1 MGALGNRSAG
11 RRVHAAYRHPRAR
24 PRPGS
29 APAQPRAVRHHV
41 GAHREPA
48 TRGRPSHRAG
58 SADRGGA
65 VSHTGDDTSTAA
77 LTARAGPDS
86 ISRSQK
92 RTWLIDVDPPPGGPR
107 LPRAGPPWEDPG
119 LADQALQEPTRP
131 VARLHAGG
139 GGALPGD
146 RRPAGR
152 SLHLHGQGQ
161 SGRRRHERH
170 SFLGLGN
177 IGPLAGK
184 PVMEGKGILFKAFAD
199 IDVFDL
205 EVASENPEDVI
216 RFCQLLEPTVGG
228 INLEDIRS
236 PDCFHIEEELRDT
249 LSIPVFHDDQHG
261 TAIISGAALLNA
273 LDVVGK
279 DVGQIRV
286 VFAGAGAAAL
296 ATAEHYVRLGV
307 RREQIVMCDH
317 EGVLHTERADLD
329 RYKSRFAVRTKARTL
344 ADAFK
349 DADVFVGLSVAGIVS
364 GDMLK
369 AMAKQPIV
377 FALANPTPEIM
388 PEEAK
393 QARGDAVIAT
403 GRSDF
408 SNQVNNVLGFPFIF
422 RGALDV
428 RAKKINEEMEMAAT
442 RALAALA
449 KEEVPESVTRAYGG
463 DKLKFGPDYLIPK
476 PFDPRVLLWV
486 APAVAWAAVASGIA
500 GRIIDVEEYRAELE
514 ARLGPERQVMR
525 GLITRAQQDPPS
537 IVFPEG
543 DDPRI
548 LRASRILADE
558 GIARPILLGDLDAI
572 RRQADEGSLTLEDI
586 ELMNPRSAAD
596 RDQLAE
602 ELWQLRRRRGFTLR
616 EAKARVL
623 DPIYY
628 GLLLLRAGRT
638 DALVAGEE
646 IDYPDSI
653 RPALEVIGVEPGR
666 KHVSGIYMMIFRQQT
681 FFFAD
686 TTVNIE
692 PDAATL
698 AEIATA
704 TAKFVTR
711 LGVEPRIAMLSFSN
725 FGSVK
730 HPAAT
735 KVQQAVALLHE
746 REPELQVDGEMQ
758 ADTAVVER
766 ILTKVYPFAKL
777 RGPAN
782 VLIFP
787 DLDAANIA
795 YKLLARLGDA
805 QAIGPILVGMD
816 RPVHVLQRLSEVPDI
831 VNMAVIAAVD
841 ALEHRRHARSTT

>member
-1 MGALGNRSAG
+1 LAPPSRRQEALAY
-11 RRVHAAYRHPRAR
+11 HAQG
-24 PRPGS
+24 RPGKIQVTPTKPFKDQRDLS
-29 APAQPRAVRHHV
+29 LAYTPGVAEPCLDIAQRPEDAYLYTTKGNLVAVV
-41 GAHREPA
+41 TNG
-48 TRGRPSHRAG
+48 T
-58 SADRGGA
+58 A
-65 VSHTGDDTSTAA
+65 V
-77 LTARAGPDS
+77 
-86 ISRSQK
+86 
-92 RTWLIDVDPPPGGPR
+92 
-107 LPRAGPPWEDPG
+107 
-119 LADQALQEPTRP
+119 
-131 VARLHAGG
+131 
-139 GGALPGD
+139 
-146 RRPAGR
+146 
-152 SLHLHGQGQ
+152 
-161 SGRRRHERH
+161 
-170 SFLGLGN
+170 LGLGN
-177 IGPLAGK
+177 IGALAGK

-205 EVASENPEDVI
+205 EVGSEDPEDMI
-216 RFCQLLEPTVGG
+216 RFCTLLEPTVGG

-236 PDCFHIEEELRDT
+236 PDCFYIEQRLRQT
-249 LSIPVFHDDQHG
+249 LGIPVFHDDQHG

-273 LDVVGK
+273 LLCVKK
-279 DVGQIRV
+279 DIAKIKI
-286 VFAGAGAAAL
+286 VFAGAGAAAI
-296 ATAEHYVRLGV
+296 ATAEHYVRLGAT
-307 RREQIVMCDH
+307 RENITMCDH
-317 EGVLHTERADLD
+317 KGVIYRGRADID
-329 RYKSRFAVRTKARTL
+329 EFKQRFAGDTKARTL
-344 ADAFK
+344 AEALAG
-349 DADVFVGLSVAGIVS
+349 ADVFVGLSVGGIVT
-364 GDMLK
+364 GEMLK
-369 AMAKQPIV
+369 SMAKDPVV

-388 PEEAK
+388 PDEVKA
-393 QARGDAVIAT
+393 ARPDAIVAT

-408 SNQVNNVLGFPFIF
+408 PNQVNNVLGFPFIF

-428 RAKKINEEMEMAAT
+428 RAKQINAEMEMAAT

-463 DKLKFGPDYLIPK
+463 DKLKFGRDYLIPK

-486 APAVAWAAVASGIA
+486 APAVAWAAVASGVA

-548 LRASRILADE
+548 LRAARIIADE

-572 RRQADEGSLTLEDI
+572 RHQADDASLTLEDI
-586 ELMNPRSAAD
+586 DLLDPHTATD
-596 RDQLAE
+596 RQEFAE
-602 ELWQLRRRRGFTLR
+602 VLWQLRKRRGMTLR
-616 EAKARVL
+616 EAQARVL

-628 GLLLLRAGRT
+628 GLLMLRAGRV

-646 IDYPDSI
+646 VDYPDSI
-653 RPALEVIGVEPGR
+653 RPALEVIGVEPNR

-681 FFFAD
+681 LFFAD
-686 TTVNIE
+686 ATVNID
-692 PDAATL
+692 PDAETL

-704 TAKFVTR
+704 TANFVAR
-711 LGVEPRIAMLSFSN
+711 LGIEPRVAMLSFSN

-730 HPAAT
+730 HPQAR
-735 KVQQAVALLHE
+735 KVQQAVSLLHD
-746 REPELQVDGEMQ
+746 RAPELQVDGEMQ

-766 ILTKVYPFAKL
+766 ILMQVYPFTKL

-787 DLDAANIA
+787 DLNAANIA

-805 QAIGPILVGMD
+805 QAIGPILVGMA

-841 ALEHRRHARSTT
+841 ALEHRRQGRST

>member
-1 MGALGNRSAG
+1 MSIRRQEALDYHAQG
-11 RRVHAAYRHPRAR
+11 RPGKIQVSPTKPFKNQRDLSLAYTPGVAEPCREIAAR
-24 PRPGS
+24 PEEAYTYTAKGNLV
-29 APAQPRAVRHHV
+29 AVV
-41 GAHREPA
+41 TNG
-48 TRGRPSHRAG
+48 T
-58 SADRGGA
+58 A
-65 VSHTGDDTSTAA
+65 V
-77 LTARAGPDS
+77 
-86 ISRSQK
+86 
-92 RTWLIDVDPPPGGPR
+92 
-107 LPRAGPPWEDPG
+107 
-119 LADQALQEPTRP
+119 
-131 VARLHAGG
+131 
-139 GGALPGD
+139 
-146 RRPAGR
+146 
-152 SLHLHGQGQ
+152 
-161 SGRRRHERH
+161 
-170 SFLGLGN
+170 LGLGN
-177 IGPLAGK
+177 IGALAGK

-205 EVASENPEDVI
+205 EVGSENPEDVI

-236 PDCFHIEEELRDT
+236 PDCFYIEQKLRET
-249 LSIPVFHDDQHG
+249 LGIPVFHDDQHG

-273 LDVVGK
+273 LLVVKK
-279 DVGQIRV
+279 DIEKIKV
-286 VFAGAGAAAL
+286 VFAGAGAAAI

-307 RREQIVMCDH
+307 ARANIVMCDH
-317 EGVLHTERADLD
+317 HGVIYKGRDGLD
-329 RYKSRFAVRTKARTL
+329 EFKQRFAIETKARTL
-344 ADAFK
+344 AEALQG
-349 DADVFVGLSVAGIVS
+349 ADVFVGLSVAGIVT
-364 GDMLK
+364 GDMLQG
-369 AMAKQPIV
+369 MAKKPVI

-388 PEEAK
+388 PDEAK
-393 QARGDAVIAT
+393 KARPDAIVAT

-408 SNQVNNVLGFPFIF
+408 PNQVNNVLGFPFIF

-428 RAKKINEEMEMAAT
+428 RAKQINEEMEMAAT

-449 KEEVPESVTRAYGG
+449 KEEVPESVTRAYGVET
-463 DKLKFGPDYLIPK
+463 LKFGPEYLIPK

-525 GLITRAQQDPPS
+525 GLMTRAQQDPQR

-543 DDPRI
+543 EEPRI

-572 RRQADEGSLTLEDI
+572 RRQADDGSLTLEDI
-586 ELMNPRSAAD
+586 ELVNPRTAAD
-596 RDQLAE
+596 RDELAQ
-602 ELWQLRRRRGFTLR
+602 ELWQRRRRRGMTLR
-616 EAKARVL
+616 EAKNRIL
-623 DPIYY
+623 DPMYY
-628 GLLLLRAGRT
+628 GLLMLRAGRT

-646 IDYPDSI
+646 IDYPDAL
-653 RPALEVIGVEPGR
+653 RPALEVIGAEPGR

-681 FFFAD
+681 FFFSD

-692 PDAATL
+692 PGAETL

-711 LGVEPRIAMLSFSN
+711 LGIEPRVAMLSLSN

-730 HPAAT
+730 HPAAA
-735 KVQQAVALLHE
+735 KVQQAVTLLHE
-746 REPELQVDGEMQ
+746 RDPELQVDGEMQ

-766 ILTKVYPFAKL
+766 ILTRVYPFAKL

-787 DLDAANIA
+787 DLNAANIA

-805 QAIGPILVGMD
+805 QAIGPILVGMA

-831 VNMAVIAAVD
+831 VNMAVIAAID
-841 ALEHRRHARSTT
+841 ALEYRRQERPTK